1 MKTCTTLVALL
12 LASAPLGGCVSTWN
26 NAHFGK
32 TDATASAAAV
42 QAVAVDGR
50 NGDISA
56 IQDASVAGVEV
67 KAEIR
72 AFASTQEEADRRT
85 AEAKLVVE
93 PDAAGTLRV
102 RVDFPEPR
110 HPSDSAEFEIRAARV
125 DGLTLETSNGAVSAE
140 GFTAPLVARTTNG
153 AIRVDRHRGSMT
165 LDSTNGRVEA
175 RRSIGAVDASTTN
188 GRIEIALDEGATEAI
203 EARTTN
209 GAITLELP
217 ASWQGEID
225 GTTSNGRV
233 AIETGGRG
241 TAVRSSRNSAS
252 ATIGDGSKAKAT
264 LRTTNGAVRV
274 DAAARSGPVQ
284 IDVR

>member
-1 MKTCTTLVALL
+1 MKTFTAFVSLL
-12 LASAPLGGCVSTWN
+12 ITSAPLGGCASTW
-26 NAHFGK
+26 ASHFGK
-32 TDATASAAAV
+32 ADAMASAAAV

-50 NGDISA
+50 NGDITA
-56 IQDASVAGVEV
+56 IQDSSVSGLEV

-93 PDAAGTLRV
+93 PDASGTLRV

-110 HPSDSAEFEIRAARV
+110 HGSDSAAIEIRAARV
-125 DGLTLETSNGAVSAE
+125 DGLTLETSNGGVSAE

-188 GRIEIALDEGATEAI
+188 GRIEIALDEGATESI

-217 ASWQGEID
+217 ASWQGSVD
-225 GTTSNGRV
+225 GSTSNGRV
-233 AIETGGRG
+233 EIETGGRG
-241 TAVRSSRNSAS
+241 TAVRASRNSAS
-252 ATIGDGSKAKAT
+252 VTIGDAAKAKAN

-274 DAAARSGPVQ
+274 DAAARSPVAD
-284 IDVR
+284 IHLRW

>member
-12 LASAPLGGCVSTWN
+12 LASAQLAGCASTWN
-26 NAHFGK
+26 THFGK
-32 TDATASAAAV
+32 AHVTASAAEV
-42 QAVAVDGR
+42 RSLAVDGR
-50 NGDISA
+50 NGAITA

-67 KAEIR
+67 KAAIQ
-72 AFASTQEEADRRT
+72 AHAATQDEANRRT
-85 AEAKLVVE
+85 AEAKLVIE

-110 HPSDSAEFEIRAARV
+110 HPSDSAAIEIRAARV
-125 DGLTLETSNGAVSAE
+125 DGLTLETSNGRLSAE

-165 LDSTNGRVEA
+165 LESSNGSVEA

-217 ASWQGEID
+217 ASWQGSVD
-225 GTTSNGRV
+225 ASTSNGRV
-233 AIETGGRG
+233 EIETGGRG
-241 TAVRSSRNSAS
+241 AAVRASRNSAS
-252 ATIGDGSKAKAT
+252 ATIGDGAKAKAT

-274 DAAARSGPVQ
+274 NAAGRPDPAP

>member
-26 NAHFGK
+26 YSHFGK

-125 DGLTLETSNGAVSAE
+125 DGLTLETSNGAVSAA

-225 GTTSNGRV
+225 GSTSNGRV
-233 AIETGGRG
+233 EIETGGRG
-241 TAVRSSRNSAS
+241 AAVRSSRNSAS
-252 ATIGDGSKAKAT
+252 ATIGDGAKAKAT